1 MKYFLLSTGWILLAV
16 IPVGWCAPNNR
27 AARIEPVVH
36 LRDAIEVKGKRVW
49 LADLLPPDAPS
60 SIQKASA
67 AIEICPAPQPGSA
80 RVLDAEQ
87 VTIKLAGQAELL
99 RQLVIPPLLT
109 VRNAAWPIAESAV
122 RIAISKFLR
131 ERGWKQDLPAE
142 ARLEWLPPLAP
153 SEEHPRLQVMGVDW
167 DDRQQSIQMRL
178 RCSARA
184 SCGSFLVHVILA
196 PPLGEEWHE
205 RLRSGINA
213 GSPGSGLAAYDN
225 RDAAVMAEK
234 GKPATLILDGG
245 SMRISLRVICL
256 QAGVLN
262 QQIRVID
269 ARSRRVFHAEVVG
282 RGILHA
288 TL

>member
-1 MKYFLLSTGWILLAV
+1 MKHLLFGTWILLAV
-16 IPVGWCAPNNR
+16 ALAWCAPNNG

-49 LADLLPPDAPS
+49 LSDLLPPDAPS

-67 AIEICPAPQPGSA
+67 AIELCPAPQPGSA

-87 VTIKLAGQAELL
+87 ITIKLAGQPELL

-109 VRNAAWPIAESAV
+109 VRNAAWPIAGEAV

-131 ERGWKQDLPAE
+131 EQGWKQDLPAE

-153 SEEHPRLQVMGVDW
+153 SEEHPRLQVMGLDW
-167 DDRQQSIQMRL
+167 DSRQQSIQVRL

-196 PPLGEEWHE
+196 PPLGEEWRE
-205 RLRSGINA
+205 RLRSGISP
-213 GSPGSGLAAYDN
+213 GSPGSGLAADN
-225 RDAAVMAEK
+225 RDGAVLAEK

-245 SMRISLRVICL
+245 SLRISLRVICL

-262 QQIRVID
+262 QQIRVFD
-269 ARSRRVFHAEVVG
+269 ARSRHVLHAEVVG

>member
-1 MKYFLLSTGWILLAV
+1 MKHLWLGTWILLAV
-16 IPVGWCAPNNR
+16 PLTWCATHDG

-49 LADLLPPDAPS
+49 LADLLPSDAPS

>member
-1 MKYFLLSTGWILLAV
+1 VKHLLLGTWILLAAALA
-16 IPVGWCAPNNR
+16 WCAPNNG

-67 AIEICPAPQPGSA
+67 AIEICQAPQPGSA

-87 VTIKLAGQAELL
+87 ITIKLAGQPDLL
-99 RQLVIPPLLT
+99 RQLAIPPLLT
-109 VRNAAWPIAESAV
+109 VRNAAWPIAEEAV
-122 RIAISKFLR
+122 RLAISKFLR
-131 ERGWKQDLPAE
+131 QQGWKHDLPAE

-153 SEEHPRLQVMGVDW
+153 SEEHPSLQVMGLDW
-167 DDRQQSIQMRL
+167 DDRQQSIQVRL
-178 RCSARA
+178 RCSMRA
-184 SCGSFLVHVILA
+184 SCSSFLVHVILA
-196 PPLGEEWHE
+196 LPLGEEWHE
-205 RLRSGINA
+205 RLRSGINP
-213 GSPGSGLAAYDN
+213 GSPASGLAASDN
-225 RDAAVMAEK
+225 RDGAVMAEK
-234 GKPATLILDGG
+234 GKPATLILDDG
-245 SMRISLRVICL
+245 SLRISLRVICL
-256 QAGVLN
+256 QPGVLN